1 MRLFGIGQAFA
12 KERESKKQSEE
23 MRQEADNFQLVSDG
37 GYMLLLKYLLFV
49 LFGYYNARLFV
60 VTVPGWEGYATA
72 FFALA
77 GEATALYCINN
88 FTRSA
93 GWHQA
98 ALGAFGVLLTLF
110 SVTHATISF
119 FRMETSANLSGGVR
133 FYCERVAFPLL
144 FGLLLLAAIIIPALH
159 WRKKIAAE
167 QAKTQVQIASS
178 RARLLAESAS
188 MRDESALERE
198 RLAQLEEQ
206 IKLEGEYIT
215 KLEQFARLKERE
227 QAVINSVSDPKL
239 REQIANAIG
248 KTVDTPKK
256 PHPVWRGNERI
267 DSLGN

>member
-1 MRLFGIGQAFA
+1 
-12 KERESKKQSEE
+12 
-23 MRQEADNFQLVSDG
+23 
-37 GYMLLLKYLLFV
+37 
-49 LFGYYNARLFV
+49 
-60 VTVPGWEGYATA
+60 GYATA

-93 GWHQA
+93 GLHRA
-98 ALGAFGVLLTLF
+98 ALGVFGVLLTLF

-119 FRMETSANLSGGVR
+119 FRMESNSNLSGGVR

-167 QAKTQVQIASS
+167 QAKAQVRIASS
-178 RARLLAESAS
+178 RARLLAESAA
-188 MRDESALERE
+188 MRDESTLERE

-206 IKLEGEYIT
+206 IKLEGDYIT

-227 QAVINSVSDPKL
+227 QDVINSIGNPKL
-239 REQIANAIG
+239 REQIAAAIG
-248 KTVDTPKK
+248 QTVEAPKK
-256 PHPVWRGNERI
+256 PNPVWMGNKRI
-267 DSLGN
+267 DGMGN

>member
-1 MRLFGIGQAFA
+1 MSS
-12 KERESKKQSEE
+12 KEVQKSSRCS
-23 MRQEADNFQLVSDG
+23 
-37 GYMLLLKYLLFV
+37 
-49 LFGYYNARLFV
+49 
-60 VTVPGWEGYATA
+60 
-72 FFALA
+72 
-77 GEATALYCINN
+77 NN

-198 RLAQLEEQ
+198 RLAQMEEQ

-248 KTVDTPKK
+248 KTVL
-256 PHPVWRGNERI
+256 
-267 DSLGN
+267 S